1 MLYTCGLDR
10 FKGGPSAVQVVLNE
24 GRHGSRVLGVHAYL
38 VWYRV
43 STQETQFRFVD
54 FDTKPCL
61 SGGC

>member
-1 MLYTCGLDR
+1 M
-10 FKGGPSAVQVVLNE
+10 QVVLNE